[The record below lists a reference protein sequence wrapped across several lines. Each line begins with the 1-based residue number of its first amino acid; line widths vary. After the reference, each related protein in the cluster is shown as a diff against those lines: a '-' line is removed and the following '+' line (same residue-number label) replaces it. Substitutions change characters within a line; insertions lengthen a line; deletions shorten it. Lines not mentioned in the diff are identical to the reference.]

1 MGAIGY
7 PGGGAYDPRRAIFCP
22 TRHPMPFAAIA
33 TPLTLLALALPF
45 LFCFTQA
52 PINNFWPLLASWSC
66 GAVLVLL
73 ALARSGG
80 SLARDLEAG
89 DAPAPRPLVSSRM
102 LAAGLLV
109 AALLT
114 AVIGLLQYFLG
125 DPGLPGVQPSTLGQA
140 IGNLRQRNQQATL
153 LSLGVW
159 VLLWTLAQVQASLE
173 HSDIATAPQ
182 GVKAWPGWLAGL
194 LVAWGLALL
203 AISSAAT
210 ASRTGAAQWLLL
222 LGLMWCWRGSW
233 RRLALGFGLV
243 GLVLYGAAAW
253 LLPRLLLDWTG
264 FASDGLFMRILDEEP
279 GCTSRRVLWANVLHL
294 IAQKPWAGWGWGEL
308 DYAHYITQFPGERFC
323 ALLDNAHN
331 LPLHLAVELGVPV
344 ALTVC
349 GALVVWVLR
358 EKPWRET
365 DPARQLAWGIL
376 VLVGLHSLL
385 EFPLWYG
392 PFQLVT
398 VLAIALLWRWQLPG
412 WATSLGARRFV
423 AAIILAALALGSYVG
438 WDFYRV
444 SQLYKPLA
452 DRPPSLRN
460 DTVRK
465 VGDTPF
471 FTDQVDFALLTTIEL
486 SPGNAGQVFAVANK
500 LLHFSP
506 EPRVIEPLI
515 ESATMLGLDD
525 EAAFQLKRYRAAY
538 PADYA
543 RWREQGRRLSSHL
556 KP

>member
-1 MGAIGY
+1 
-7 PGGGAYDPRRAIFCP
+7 
-22 TRHPMPFAAIA
+22 MPFATMA

-52 PINNFWPLLASWSC
+52 PINNFWPLLASWGC

-73 ALARSGG
+73 ALARCG
-80 SLARDLEAG
+80 SSPGRYQEG
-89 DAPAPRPLVSSRM
+89 ETGVAPALVSSRM

-109 AALLT
+109 AALIS
-114 AVIGLLQYFLG
+114 AGIGLLQYFLG

-159 VLLWTLAQVQASLE
+159 ALLWTLVQRQGRLE
-173 HSDIATAPQ
+173 QPCPAGPHQ
-182 GVKAWPGWLAGL
+182 GGTAWPVWATRV
-194 LVAWGLALL
+194 LVACGLALL
-203 AISSAAT
+203 AMSSAAT
-210 ASRTGAAQWLLL
+210 ASRTGAVQWLLL
-222 LGLMWCWRGSW
+222 LGLTLCWRAPWG
-233 RRLALGFGLV
+233 RRASGWGMF
-243 GLVLYGAAAW
+243 GLVLYGVAAW
-253 LLPRLLLDWTG
+253 VLPLWLLDATG
-264 FASDGLFMRILDEEP
+264 FASDGLFARIVNEEP
-279 GCTSRRVLWANVLHL
+279 DCTSRRALWANVLHL

-308 DYAHYITQFPGERFC
+308 DYAHYITLFPGERFC

-331 LPLHLAVELGVPV
+331 LLLHLAVELGVPV
-344 ALTVC
+344 ALIFCAVV
-349 GALVVWVLR
+349 VVWVLR

-376 VLVGLHSLL
+376 APLGLHSLL

-398 VLAIALLWRWQLPG
+398 VLAVALLWRWQLPG
-412 WATSLGARRFV
+412 WARSLGARRG
-423 AAIILAALALGSYVG
+423 AAGIIVAALATGAYVG

-444 SQLYKPLA
+444 GQLYKPLA
-452 DRPPSLRN
+452 DRPLSLRQ

-465 VGDTPF
+465 VGNTPF

-486 SPGNAGQVFAVANK
+486 SPSNAGQVFGVANK

-525 EAAFQLKRYRAAY
+525 EAAFHLKRYRAAY
-538 PADYA
+538 PADYE
-543 RWREQGRRLSSHL
+543 RWRERGRRISSHL

>member
-1 MGAIGY
+1 
-7 PGGGAYDPRRAIFCP
+7 
-22 TRHPMPFAAIA
+22 MPFATMA

-52 PINNFWPLLASWSC
+52 PINNFWPLLASWGC

-73 ALARSGG
+73 ALARCG
-80 SLARDLEAG
+80 SSPGRYQEG
-89 DAPAPRPLVSSRM
+89 ETGVAPALVSSRM

-109 AALLT
+109 AALIS

-140 IGNLRQRNQQATL
+140 IGSLRQRNQQATL

-159 VLLWTLAQVQASLE
+159 ALLWTLVQRQGRLE
-173 HSDIATAPQ
+173 QPGSATPFQ
-182 GVKAWPGWLAGL
+182 TGQAWPGWLTGW
-194 LVAWGLALL
+194 LVACGLALL
-203 AISSAAT
+203 AMSSAAT

-222 LGLMWCWRGSW
+222 LGLVVCWRVSW
-233 RRLALGFGLV
+233 GRLVLGVGLV

-264 FASDGLFMRILDEEP
+264 FASDGLFVRILDEEP

-294 IAQKPWAGWGWGEL
+294 IAQKPWVGWGWGEL
-308 DYAHYITQFPGERFC
+308 DYAHYVTVFPGERFC
-323 ALLDNAHN
+323 VLLDNAHN

-344 ALTVC
+344 ALIFCAAV
-349 GALVVWVLR
+349 VVWVLR

-376 VLVGLHSLL
+376 APLGLHSLL

-398 VLAIALLWRWQLPG
+398 VLAVALLWRWQLPG
-412 WATSLGARRFV
+412 WASSLGARRG
-423 AAIILAALALGSYVG
+423 AAGIIVAALATGAYVG

-444 SQLYKPLA
+444 GQLYKPLA
-452 DRPPSLRN
+452 DRPPSLRQ

-465 VGDTPF
+465 VGNTPF

-486 SPGNAGQVFAVANK
+486 SPSNAGQVFGVANK

-515 ESATMLGLDD
+515 ESATMLGLND
-525 EAAFQLKRYRAAY
+525 EAAFHLKRYRAAY
-538 PADYA
+538 PADYE
-543 RWREQGRRLSSHL
+543 RWREQGRRISSHL

>member
-1 MGAIGY
+1 MS
-7 PGGGAYDPRRAIFCP
+7 
-22 TRHPMPFAAIA
+22 FAAIA

-52 PINNFWPLLASWSC
+52 PVNNFWPLLASWSC

-73 ALARSGG
+73 ALGRSGG
-80 SLARDLEAG
+80 PHVRGPRG
-89 DAPAPRPLVSSRM
+89 DIRAPQPLVSGRV
-102 LAAGLLV
+102 LATGLVLTALV
-109 AALLT
+109 A

-125 DPGLPGVQPSTLGQA
+125 DPGLPGVQPSTPGQA

-153 LSLGVW
+153 LGLGVW
-159 VLLWTLAQVQASLE
+159 ALLWTLAQVQGRLE
-173 HSDIATAPQ
+173 RPPYAVLQPGRMAW
-182 GVKAWPGWLAGL
+182 GVLIGL
-194 LVAWGLALL
+194 LMAWGLALL

-210 ASRTGAAQWLLL
+210 ASRTGAVQWLLL
-222 LGLMWCWRGSW
+222 LGLMLCWRVSW
-233 RRLALGFGLV
+233 GRLAVGLGVF
-243 GLVLYGAAAW
+243 GLVLYGVAAW
-253 LLPRLLLDWTG
+253 LLPLWLLDTTG
-264 FASDGLFMRILDEEP
+264 FASDGLFMRIINEEP
-279 GCTSRRVLWANVLHL
+279 GCTSRRVLWGNVLHL

-308 DYAHYITQFPGERFC
+308 DYAHYITVFPDERFC
-323 ALLDNAHN
+323 VLLDNAHN
-331 LPLHLAVELGVPV
+331 LPLHLAVELGVPL
-344 ALTVC
+344 ALALC
-349 GALVVWVLR
+349 GAVVIWVLR
-358 EKPWRET
+358 EKPWREA
-365 DPARQLAWGIL
+365 DPERQLAWGML
-376 VLVGLHSLL
+376 ALVGLHSLL

-398 VLAIALLWRWQLPG
+398 VLAIALLWRWQLPS
-412 WATSLGARRFV
+412 WATSLGARRVV
-423 AAIILAALALGSYVG
+423 AAVIVAALALGAYVG

-452 DRPPSLRN
+452 DRPPSLRH

-471 FTDQVDFALLTTIEL
+471 FTDQVDFALLTTMEL
-486 SPGNAGQVFAVANK
+486 SPSNAGQVFAVANK

-525 EAAFQLKRYRAAY
+525 EAAFHLKRYRAAY
-538 PADYA
+538 PADYE
-543 RWREQGRRLSSHL
+543 RWREHGRRISSHL

>member
-1 MGAIGY
+1 
-7 PGGGAYDPRRAIFCP
+7 
-22 TRHPMPFAAIA
+22 MPFATMA

-52 PINNFWPLLASWSC
+52 PINNFWPLLASWGC

-73 ALARSGG
+73 ALARCGSTPGRGQQGETGG
-80 SLARDLEAG
+80 
-89 DAPAPRPLVSSRM
+89 APALVSSRM

-109 AALLT
+109 AAL
-114 AVIGLLQYFLG
+114 ASAAIGLLQYFVG

-159 VLLWTLAQVQASLE
+159 ALLWGLAQMQARLDHPGIAAPVQ
-173 HSDIATAPQ
+173 
-182 GVKAWPGWLAGL
+182 GGKAWPGWLTGL
-194 LVAWGLALL
+194 LVAWALALL
-203 AISSAAT
+203 AMSSAAT
-210 ASRTGAAQWLLL
+210 ASRTGAVQWLLM
-222 LGLMWCWRGSW
+222 LGLVLCWRVSW
-233 RRLALGFGLV
+233 GRLVLGLGLV
-243 GLVLYGAAAW
+243 GLILYGAAAW

-264 FASDGLFMRILDEEP
+264 FASDGLFVRILDEEP

-308 DYAHYITQFPGERFC
+308 DYAHYVTVFPGERFC
-323 ALLDNAHN
+323 VLLDNAHN

-344 ALTVC
+344 ALIFCAAV
-349 GALVVWVLR
+349 VVWVLR

-365 DPARQLAWGIL
+365 DPARQLAWGVL
-376 VLVGLHSLL
+376 ALVGLHSLL

-398 VLAIALLWRWQLPG
+398 VLAVALLWRWQLPG
-412 WATSLGARRFV
+412 WATSLAARRGA
-423 AAIILAALALGSYVG
+423 AAIIVGALALGAYVG

-444 SQLYKPLA
+444 SQLYRPLA
-452 DRPPSLRN
+452 DRPASLRQ

-465 VGDTPF
+465 VGNTPF

-486 SPGNAGQVFAVANK
+486 SPSNAGQVFGVANK

-525 EAAFQLKRYRAAY
+525 EAAFHLKRYRAAY
-538 PADYA
+538 PADYE
-543 RWREQGRRLSSHL
+543 RWREQGRRISSHL

>member
-1 MGAIGY
+1 
-7 PGGGAYDPRRAIFCP
+7 
-22 TRHPMPFAAIA
+22 MPFATMA

-52 PINNFWPLLASWSC
+52 PINNFWPLLASWGC

-73 ALARSGG
+73 ALARCG
-80 SLARDLEAG
+80 SSPGRDQEG
-89 DAPAPRPLVSSRM
+89 ETGVAPALVSSRM

-109 AALLT
+109 AALIS

-159 VLLWTLAQVQASLE
+159 ALLWTLVQRQGRLE
-173 HSDIATAPQ
+173 QPGSVSPLQTGQ
-182 GVKAWPGWLAGL
+182 AWPGWLTGW
-194 LVAWGLALL
+194 LVACGLALL
-203 AISSAAT
+203 AMSSAAT
-210 ASRTGAAQWLLL
+210 ASRTGAVQWLLL
-222 LGLMWCWRGSW
+222 LGLMLCWRASW
-233 RRLALGFGLV
+233 GRRALGWGMF
-243 GLVLYGAAAW
+243 GLVLYGVAAW
-253 LLPRLLLDWTG
+253 VLPLWLLDATG
-264 FASDGLFMRILDEEP
+264 FASDGLFARIVNEEP
-279 GCTSRRVLWANVLHL
+279 DCTSRRALWANVLHL

-308 DYAHYITQFPGERFC
+308 DYAHYITLFPGERFC

-344 ALTVC
+344 ALIFCAAV
-349 GALVVWVLR
+349 VVWVLR

-376 VLVGLHSLL
+376 APLGLHSLL

-398 VLAIALLWRWQLPG
+398 VLAVALLWRWQLPG
-412 WATSLGARRFV
+412 WASSLGARRG
-423 AAIILAALALGSYVG
+423 AAGIIVAALATGAYVG

-444 SQLYKPLA
+444 GQLYKPLA
-452 DRPPSLRN
+452 DRPPSLRQ

-465 VGDTPF
+465 VGNTPF

-486 SPGNAGQVFAVANK
+486 SPSNAGQVFAVANK

-525 EAAFQLKRYRAAY
+525 EAAFHLKRYRAAY
-538 PADYA
+538 PADYE
-543 RWREQGRRLSSHL
+543 RWREQGRRISSHL

>member
-1 MGAIGY
+1 
-7 PGGGAYDPRRAIFCP
+7 
-22 TRHPMPFAAIA
+22 MPLAAIA

-73 ALARSGG
+73 ALASSGG
-80 SLARDLEAG
+80 SQARDLARDAR
-89 DAPAPRPLVSSRM
+89 APQPLVSSRM
-102 LAAGLLV
+102 LAASLLMAALV
-109 AALLT
+109 A

-159 VLLWTLAQVQASLE
+159 ALLWALVQVQGRLE
-173 HSDIATAPQ
+173 HPGHATRHQ
-182 GVKAWPGWLAGL
+182 GGRAWPGWLTGL
-194 LVAWGLALL
+194 LVAWGLVLL

-210 ASRTGAAQWLLL
+210 ASRTGAAQWLLM
-222 LGLMWCWRGSW
+222 LGLMLCWRVSW
-233 RRLALGFGLV
+233 GR
-243 GLVLYGAAAW
+243 LVLVLGLIGLAFYGVAAW

-264 FASDGLFMRILDEEP
+264 FASDGLFVRILDEEP

-308 DYAHYITQFPGERFC
+308 DYAHYITVFPGERFC
-323 ALLDNAHN
+323 VLLDNAHN
-331 LPLHLAVELGVPV
+331 LPLHLAVELGVPL
-344 ALTVC
+344 ALALC
-349 GALVVWVLR
+349 GAVVVWVLR

-376 VLVGLHSLL
+376 ALVGLHSLL

-398 VLAIALLWRWQLPG
+398 VLAVALLWRWRWPRWLASP
-412 WATSLGARRFV
+412 SARRVV
-423 AAIILAALALGSYVG
+423 ASVTVSALALGAYVG

-452 DRPPSLRN
+452 DRPPALRN

-465 VGDTPF
+465 VGNTPF
-471 FTDQVDFALLTTIEL
+471 FTDQVDFALLTTLEL
-486 SPGNAGQVFAVANK
+486 TPGNAGQVFAVANK

-525 EAAFQLKRYRAAY
+525 EAAFHLQRYRAAY

-543 RWREQGRRLSSHL
+543 RWSEQGRRLSSHP

>member
-1 MGAIGY
+1 
-7 PGGGAYDPRRAIFCP
+7 
-22 TRHPMPFAAIA
+22 MPFASMA

-52 PINNFWPLLASWSC
+52 PINNFWPSLASWGC

-73 ALARSGG
+73 ALARIPG
-80 SLARDLEAG
+80 SPARGQDGATRG
-89 DAPAPRPLVSSRM
+89 APAPVSSRM
-102 LAAGLLV
+102 LAAGLLA
-109 AALLT
+109 AALAS

-159 VLLWTLAQVQASLE
+159 ALLWALAQMQARLQ
-173 HSDIATAPQ
+173 HPGIATPVQ
-182 GVKAWPGWLAGL
+182 RGKDWPGWLTGL
-194 LVAWGLALL
+194 LAACALALL
-203 AISSAAT
+203 AMSSAAT
-210 ASRTGAAQWLLL
+210 ASRTGAAQWLLM
-222 LGLMWCWRGSW
+222 LGLIVCWRVSFG
-233 RRLALGFGLV
+233 RLVLGLGLV

-253 LLPRLLLDWTG
+253 SLPRLLLDWTG
-264 FASDGLFMRILDEEP
+264 FASDGLFVRIAGEEP

-308 DYAHYITQFPGERFC
+308 DYAHYVTVFPGERFC
-323 ALLDNAHN
+323 VLLDNAHN

-344 ALTVC
+344 ALIFC
-349 GALVVWVLR
+349 AAVVLWVLS
-358 EKPWRET
+358 EKPWREI
-365 DPARQLAWGIL
+365 DPARQLAWG
-376 VLVGLHSLL
+376 VLAMVGLHSLL

-398 VLAIALLWRWQLPG
+398 VLAVALLWRWQLPG
-412 WATSLGARRFV
+412 RASSLGVRRGA
-423 AAIILAALALGSYVG
+423 AAIIVAGLALGAYVG

-444 SQLYKPLA
+444 SQLYRPLA
-452 DRPPSLRN
+452 DRPPSLRE
-460 DTVRK
+460 DTFRK
-465 VGDTPF
+465 VGSTPF
-471 FTDQVDFALLTTIEL
+471 FKDQVDFALLTTIEL
-486 SPGNAGQVFAVANK
+486 SPGNAGQVFGVANK

-515 ESATMLGLDD
+515 ESANMLGLGD
-525 EAAFQLKRYRAAY
+525 EAAFHQGQYHAAY
-538 PADYA
+538 PADYE
-543 RWREQGRRLSSHL
+543 RWREQGRRIPSHR

>member
-1 MGAIGY
+1 
-7 PGGGAYDPRRAIFCP
+7 
-22 TRHPMPFAAIA
+22 MPFATMA

-52 PINNFWPLLASWSC
+52 PINNFWPLLASWGC

-73 ALARSGG
+73 ALARCG
-80 SLARDLEAG
+80 SSPGRYQEG
-89 DAPAPRPLVSSRM
+89 ETGVAPALVSSRM

-109 AALLT
+109 AALIS
-114 AVIGLLQYFLG
+114 AGIGLLQYFLG

-159 VLLWTLAQVQASLE
+159 ALLWTLVQRQGRLE
-173 HSDIATAPQ
+173 QPCPAGPHQ
-182 GVKAWPGWLAGL
+182 GGTAWPVWATRV
-194 LVAWGLALL
+194 LVACGLALL
-203 AISSAAT
+203 AMSSAAT
-210 ASRTGAAQWLLL
+210 ASRTGAVQWLLL
-222 LGLMWCWRGSW
+222 LGLTLCWRASW
-233 RRLALGFGLV
+233 GRRALGWGMF
-243 GLVLYGAAAW
+243 GLVLYGVAAW
-253 LLPRLLLDWTG
+253 VLPLWLLDATG
-264 FASDGLFMRILDEEP
+264 FASDGLFARIVNEEP
-279 GCTSRRVLWANVLHL
+279 DCTSRRALWANVLHL

-308 DYAHYITQFPGERFC
+308 DYAHYITLFPGERFC

-344 ALTVC
+344 ALIFCAVV
-349 GALVVWVLR
+349 VVWVLR

-376 VLVGLHSLL
+376 APLGLHSLL

-398 VLAIALLWRWQLPG
+398 VLAVALLWRWQLPG
-412 WATSLGARRFV
+412 WARSLGARRG
-423 AAIILAALALGSYVG
+423 AAGIIVAALATGAYVG

-444 SQLYKPLA
+444 GQLYKPLA
-452 DRPPSLRN
+452 DRPLSLRQ

-465 VGDTPF
+465 VGNTPF

-486 SPGNAGQVFAVANK
+486 SPSNAGQVFAVANK

-525 EAAFQLKRYRAAY
+525 EAAFHLKRYRAAY
-538 PADYA
+538 PADYE
-543 RWREQGRRLSSHL
+543 RWREQGRRISSHL